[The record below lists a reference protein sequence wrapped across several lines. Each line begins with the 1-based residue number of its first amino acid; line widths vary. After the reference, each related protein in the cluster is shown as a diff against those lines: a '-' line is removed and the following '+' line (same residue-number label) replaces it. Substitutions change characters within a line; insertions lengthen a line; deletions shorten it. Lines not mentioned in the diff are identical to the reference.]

1 MPTPEVER
9 LRRAPA
15 TRDISGDLM
24 PSFYTRA
31 PHKAGIAGSVR
42 ALLSSSPNLS
52 EADILKGHA
61 AAASAEHNTALA
73 EKIRLEIAR
82 EQQADRARSDPS
94 LQNEY
99 GATTSGITVPQ
110 GAQLSDYIRGV
121 TSPPA
126 TPVDDQGYA
135 NPQNPPVRPDVTP
148 EAERGYRSAIGAL
161 IANRLAT
168 GKTNAEQLTH
178 GQGNLLTQAVRG
190 AMSGADNITD
200 ENQLGHSIGVPARE
214 PFTRGP
220 NPQGVMVNQETG
232 DLTTDTELHDA
243 AVKAAEALAAKRAAD
258 ATKTAGPRLPPGRTP
273 AQEGRDVAYAERQR
287 LEAESKRMEILR
299 QKQSGAKS
307 RFRNDRNMKGNTIG
321 NWVPDAGFE
330 VLDSKGKVVGHYD

>member
-1 MPTPEVER
+1 
-9 LRRAPA
+9 
-15 TRDISGDLM
+15 M

-31 PHKAGIAGSVR
+31 PHKTGIAGSVR
-42 ALLSSSPNLS
+42 ALLNSSPNLS
-52 EADILKGHA
+52 ESDILRGHA
-61 AAASAEHNTALA
+61 AAASAEHNSALA
-73 EKIRLEIAR
+73 EKIRLEIER
-82 EQQADRARSDPS
+82 ERGAEKLRADPGI
-94 LQNEY
+94 QNEY

-110 GAQLSDYIRGV
+110 GAQLSEYIRGV

-135 NPQNPPVRPDVTP
+135 NPANPPIRPDITP

-190 AMSGADNITD
+190 AMTGADNITD
-200 ENQLGHSIGVPARE
+200 ENTLGHSIGVPARE

-232 DLTTDTELHDA
+232 DLTTDTPLHDA
-243 AVKAAEALAAKRAAD
+243 AVKAVEALATKRTAD
-258 ATKTAGPRLPPGRTP
+258 ATRGDRPRQAPVRTA
-273 AQEGRDVAYAERQR
+273 AQEERDRAYAASQGVKTEGAR
-287 LEAESKRMEILR
+287 LELLR
-299 QKQSGAKS
+299 QKQTSAKS

-321 NWVPDAGFE
+321 NWIPDAGYE
-330 VLDSKGKVVGHYD
+330 VLDKGGKVVGHYD

>member
-1 MPTPEVER
+1 M
-9 LRRAPA
+9 
-15 TRDISGDLM
+15 M
-24 PSFYTRA
+24 PSFY
-31 PHKAGIAGSVR
+31 HKPRTGGIAGSVR

-52 EADILKGHA
+52 ESDILRGHA

-73 EKIRLEIAR
+73 EKIRLEIDR
-82 EQQADRARSDPS
+82 ERQADRLRSDPN

-99 GATTSGITVPQ
+99 GSTTSDITVPQ
-110 GAQLSDYIRGV
+110 GAQLSEYIRGV
-121 TSPPA
+121 TSAPA

-168 GKTNAEQLTH
+168 GKTNAEQITH
-178 GQGNLLTQAVRG
+178 GQGNLLTQAVRS
-190 AMSGADNITD
+190 AMTGADNITD
-200 ENQLGHSIGVPARE
+200 ENTLGHSIGVPARE

-243 AVKAAEALAAKRAAD
+243 AVKAAEALATKRTAD
-258 ATKTAGPRLPPGRTP
+258 ATKGDRPRQAPVRTA
-273 AQEGRDVAYAERQR
+273 AQEERDRAYADAQR
-287 LEAESKRMEILR
+287 TRSEAARMELLR
-299 QKQSGAKS
+299 QKQSTAKS
-307 RFRNDRNMKGNTIG
+307 KFRNDRTMKGNSLG
-321 NWVPDAGFE
+321 NWIPDAGFE
-330 VLDSKGKVVGHYD
+330 VLDSKQKVIGHYS

>member
-1 MPTPEVER
+1 
-9 LRRAPA
+9 L
-15 TRDISGDLM
+15 
-24 PSFYTRA
+24 
-31 PHKAGIAGSVR
+31 IA
-42 ALLSSSPNLS
+42 SSPNLS
-52 EADILKGHA
+52 ESDILRGHA

-73 EKIRLEIAR
+73 EKIRLEIER
-82 EQQADRARSDPS
+82 ERQADRERSDPG

-110 GAQLSDYIRGV
+110 GTQLSEYIRGV
-121 TSPPA
+121 TSAPA
-126 TPVDDQGYA
+126 TPVDDQGNV
-135 NPQNPPVRPDVTP
+135 NPQNPPIRPDITP

-190 AMSGADNITD
+190 AMSGVDNITD

-220 NPQGVMVNQETG
+220 NAQGNMVNQETG
-232 DLTTDTELHDA
+232 EITTDTELHDA
-243 AVKAAEALAAKRAAD
+243 AVKAAEALAAKRTAD
-258 ATKTAGPRLPPGRTP
+258 ATGGRPRQAPVRTA
-273 AQEGRDVAYAERQR
+273 AQEERDRAYAASQGVKTEGAR
-287 LEAESKRMEILR
+287 LELLR

-321 NWVPDAGFE
+321 NWIPDAGYE
-330 VLDSKGKVVGHYD
+330 VLDKSGKIVGHYD